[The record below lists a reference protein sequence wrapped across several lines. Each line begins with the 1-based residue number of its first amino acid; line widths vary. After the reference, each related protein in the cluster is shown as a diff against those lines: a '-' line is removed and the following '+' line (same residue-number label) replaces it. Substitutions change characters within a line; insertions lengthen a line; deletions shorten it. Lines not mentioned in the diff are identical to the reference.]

1 MNLRDADTGAY
12 DPARFA
18 EGVFTPAGTMD
29 VLDQHGGFTALTPK
43 YAWGTTRLSHY
54 ETLWR
59 PGDVAKQGTTGA
71 LVPGTVKRDDFY
83 QLERPVISAEYKL
96 PGYRYRVKVWF
107 RPDGSRIA

>member
-1 MNLRDADTGAY
+1 MFSPAETMN
-12 DPARFA
+12 
-18 EGVFTPAGTMD
+18 
-29 VLDQHGGFTALTPK
+29 VLDSHGGFTVLT
-43 YAWGTTRLSHY
+43 YGRSMGHS
-54 ETLWR
+54 TLWR